1 MAENNLT
8 DFEAQ
13 ELLRQYSS
21 DLRKLEFQLQQTKLA
36 INHLQGAKLKSEN
49 DLKIKKTKKEVE
61 IIQTL
66 ADNPLTTEP
75 KIKAGKKPVEKPGK
89 VKAVKVANPKKSAVK
104 EKVPGKKGRNPL
116 NTQWDV
122 VISDH
127 IGTKENPT
135 TSQDLL
141 QVLVDAREKK
151 YIPDEG
157 NTKLIQRLNASL
169 TKLFKQNRIG
179 KQKIEGK
186 KAFVYFKNA

>member
-66 ADNPLTTEP
+66 ADKPLTTEP

-141 QVLVDAREKK
+141 QVLIDAREKK

-169 TKLFKQNRIG
+169 TKLSKQNRIG